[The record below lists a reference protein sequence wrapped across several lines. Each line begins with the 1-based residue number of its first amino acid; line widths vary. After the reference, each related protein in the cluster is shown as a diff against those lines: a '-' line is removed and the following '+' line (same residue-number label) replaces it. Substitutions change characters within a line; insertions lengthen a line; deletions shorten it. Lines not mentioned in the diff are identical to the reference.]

1 MFKISPMYFGSQGI
15 HHQGALYSNGSIV
28 SVDMDVVGVMAAY
41 LPVVRVRVCTAQFR
55 EAHSIGSTSL
65 HCAVHTR
72 TRTTGKYSAI
82 TPTTS
87 ISTDTI
93 EPLL

>member
-1 MFKISPMYFGSQGI
+1 MFRITRDPSSGNSIQCLTKITVMVLSCLLIWSP
-15 HHQGALYSNGSIV
+15 
-28 SVDMDVVGVMAAY
+28 
-41 LPVVRVRVCTAQFR
+41 
-55 EAHSIGSTSL
+55 SL
-65 HCAVHTR
+65 DCAVHK
-72 TRTTGKYSAI
+72 RTTGKYAAI

>member
-1 MFKISPMYFGSQGI
+1 MFRITRDPSSGSSIQYLTKIT
-15 HHQGALYSNGSIV
+15 
-28 SVDMDVVGVMAAY
+28 VMVLSSLESASLDCAA
-41 LPVVRVRVCTAQFR
+41 
-55 EAHSIGSTSL
+55 H
-65 HCAVHTR
+65 
-72 TRTTGKYSAI
+72 TRTTGKYAAI

>member
-1 MFKISPMYFGSQGI
+1 MFRITRDPSSGSSIQCMAKITEMVFF
-15 HHQGALYSNGSIV
+15 V
-28 SVDMDVVGVMAAY
+28 SVDMVVMLFFGILILNQTPNLTNY
-41 LPVVRVRVCTAQFR
+41 
-55 EAHSIGSTSL
+55 S
-65 HCAVHTR
+65 
-72 TRTTGKYSAI
+72 KYAAI

>member
-1 MFKISPMYFGSQGI
+1 M
-15 HHQGALYSNGSIV
+15 
-28 SVDMDVVGVMAAY
+28 SVDMDVVG
-41 LPVVRVRVCTAQFR
+41 
-55 EAHSIGSTSL
+55 
-65 HCAVHTR
+65 AVHTH
-72 TRTTGKYSAI
+72 TTGKYAAI